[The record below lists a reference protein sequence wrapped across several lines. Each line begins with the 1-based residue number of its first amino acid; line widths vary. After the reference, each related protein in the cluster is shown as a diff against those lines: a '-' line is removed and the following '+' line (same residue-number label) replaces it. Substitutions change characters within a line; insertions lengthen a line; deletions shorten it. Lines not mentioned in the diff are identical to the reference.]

1 MPTGSIENER
11 DGEKDA
17 ESEVSLGAE
26 GTVSGV
32 TSDSLE
38 SDCRTQWTKAEASE
52 AGSTRPALTGSNKN
66 ERDAE
71 KGAEVSRKA
80 RERESTTACFTN
92 QTSSAQT
99 STRPLEAATATG
111 QAQPE
116 VRKMKR
122 TSNTCLGQRS
132 HTLERSQHV
141 NVDTLTAGLYN
152 QYIMTDKK

>member
-1 MPTGSIENER
+1 MEVAVNARNLCTAPKVTRVRSNSHESDCGTQWTLATVSEADLARYLPTGSIENER

-52 AGSTRPALTGSNKN
+52 ADSTRPAPTGSNKN
-66 ERDAE
+66 EKDAD

-80 RERESTTACFTN
+80 QERDE
-92 QTSSAQT
+92 
-99 STRPLEAATATG
+99 
-111 QAQPE
+111 
-116 VRKMKR
+116 
-122 TSNTCLGQRS
+122 
-132 HTLERSQHV
+132 
-141 NVDTLTAGLYN
+141 Y
-152 QYIMTDKK
+152 